1 LSYPPISV
9 LSCSVVKRPFT
20 LHPSPFTLHPSPFT
34 LHPSPFTLHPS
45 PFTLQTSPFTLH
57 AGEKPTPE
65 KIEEMEKEYRKN
77 IKKSP
82 MWDMILKE
90 YGEARAE
97 ELLLECKV
105 KID

>member
-1 LSYPPISV
+1 MSYPPISV
-9 LSCSVVKRPFT
+9 LSCSVVKR
-20 LHPSPFTLHPSPFT
+20 
-34 LHPSPFTLHPS
+34 
-45 PFTLQTSPFTLH
+45 PFTLH